1 MTDCTDGLRR
11 YEIRIAGQL
20 DVGWQAWFDDLCI
33 APTDDGDTVL
43 HGEIVDQAALYGILK
58 RINNLGLRLI
68 SVNSE
73 G

>member
-20 DVGWQAWFDDLCI
+20 DAGWQAWFDDLCI
-33 APTDDGDTVL
+33 TPTDDGDTVL

-58 RINNLGLRLI
+58 RINNLGLLLI
-68 SVNSE
+68 SVNPE